1 MNLTDR
7 IATAYD
13 ELAEYDMA
21 WVRIARI
28 QAKVQAPAADIAAIL
43 IDMAKAGVAD
53 LAPESNTKVLT
64 DADHAAAVQWG
75 SEPLHLV
82 AIDPSYW
89 S

>member
-1 MNLTDR
+1 MNLTDQ

-13 ELAEYDMA
+13 ELAECDMD
-21 WVRIARI
+21 WIRIARI
-28 QAKVQAPAADIAAIL
+28 QEATGASAEDIAEVL
-43 IDMAKAGVAD
+43 IDMAKAGVAE

>member
-1 MNLTDR
+1 MNLTDA

-13 ELAEYDMA
+13 QLAEYDLA
-21 WVRIARI
+21 WVRIACI
-28 QAKVQAPAADIAAIL
+28 HAEVKASAADIADVL
-43 IDMAKAGVAD
+43 IDMAKAGVAE
-53 LAPESNTKVLT
+53 LAPESNTKVLK
-64 DADHAAAVQWG
+64 DEDHAAAVQWG